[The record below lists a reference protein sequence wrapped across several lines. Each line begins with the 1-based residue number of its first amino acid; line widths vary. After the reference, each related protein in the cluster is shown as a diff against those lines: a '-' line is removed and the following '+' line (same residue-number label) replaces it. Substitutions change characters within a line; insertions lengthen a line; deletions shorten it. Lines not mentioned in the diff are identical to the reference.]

1 MSKLK
6 KIWAVLPE
14 HSLKQRIGNNLALIY
29 SGALLIQGILG
40 YPLRLEHIQT
50 VLINSYEQLI
60 VDTSLGSEQTV
71 FDRVKTLLVM
81 NSHKFLTN
89 SDNKHTPS
97 TIWGKV
103 SIKKNGDIK
112 VNIFP
117 IPFEDL
123 LRREFQ
129 VKDLTYLFRQLL
141 DSGNMCAEKGRRTK
155 RIHMNRQVLPTYEI
169 LLPSSLKSYFRL

>member
-1 MSKLK
+1 
-6 KIWAVLPE
+6 
-14 HSLKQRIGNNLALIY
+14 
-29 SGALLIQGILG
+29 
-40 YPLRLEHIQT
+40 
-50 VLINSYEQLI
+50 
-60 VDTSLGSEQTV
+60 
-71 FDRVKTLLVM
+71 RVKTLLVM